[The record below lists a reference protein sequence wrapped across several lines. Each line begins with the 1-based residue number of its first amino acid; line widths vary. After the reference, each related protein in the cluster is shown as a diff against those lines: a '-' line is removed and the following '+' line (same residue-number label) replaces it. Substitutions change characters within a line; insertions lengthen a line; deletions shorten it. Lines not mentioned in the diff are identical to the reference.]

1 MVVLFRMYIVRHGET
16 EWNRTRKI
24 QGQLDVPLNET
35 GIKQAGLAAEVM
47 KGVPLAKAFSSDL
60 QRASKTA
67 DLILG
72 YNPDI
77 LLEKDEALRERYMG
91 ELQGEIGPSKKSAPS
106 LETTPALIARCQ
118 TWYTR
123 SIMHY
128 MLSRI
133 KQGLPKEEPQ
143 NILVVSH
150 GGWITTLLSTLV
162 AMQVVMCGKGVQF
175 GRCLNTGVSIVEYT
189 GETAGRNGFL
199 MGTLVQYS
207 NIEHLKDKDLR
218 YQEVNAD
225 ELVDQGSKP

>member
-1 MVVLFRMYIVRHGET
+1 
-16 EWNRTRKI
+16 
-24 QGQLDVPLNET
+24 
-35 GIKQAGLAAEVM
+35 
-47 KGVPLAKAFSSDL
+47 
-60 QRASKTA
+60 
-67 DLILG
+67 
-72 YNPDI
+72 
-77 LLEKDEALRERYMG
+77 MG

-162 AMQVVMCGKGVQF
+162 TMQVVMCGKGVQF